1 MQTLND
7 EIQIRSRSLECKVFR
22 DEINKNPNLLKSIIW
37 YLIFDSKM
45 LCKLQ
50 KNWYKIIYINNYYIT
65 IMDIINKRI
74 NIVKKIISDYFY
86 KNNIYIS
93 SCLAQSYILYRYIL
107 NQNEIIIVTKYIMG
121 IFGLNI
127 IIWFIILNLFFLIFF
142 I

>member
-1 MQTLND
+1 
-7 EIQIRSRSLECKVFR
+7 
-22 DEINKNPNLLKSIIW
+22 
-37 YLIFDSKM
+37 
-45 LCKLQ
+45 
-50 KNWYKIIYINNYYIT
+50 
-65 IMDIINKRI
+65 MDIINKRI

-127 IIWFIILNLFFLIFF
+127 II
-142 I
+142 